1 MLVVETLTSYKPVMI
16 SDITLAFLSLKTKPV
31 GLFYAPQLL
40 PCISF
45 PLCTLPLSKCLSLLC
60 DLGFSLRLHSNWI
73 ITWIFVSV
81 RPPLSLH
88 NPGADTIIINWFQ
101 LYNKMD
107 TATWRVEWWV
117 INLLQQGLSGLY
129 SCLRSSFSSL
139 HASFI
144 FTFEISI

>member
-1 MLVVETLTSYKPVMI
+1 MNFCECE
-16 SDITLAFLSLKTKPV
+16 
-31 GLFYAPQLL
+31 AP
-40 PCISF
+40 P
-45 PLCTLPLSKCLSLLC
+45 
-60 DLGFSLRLHSNWI
+60 
-73 ITWIFVSV
+73 
-81 RPPLSLH
+81 SLH

-144 FTFEISI
+144 FTFESQFKVTLSKVGFFQATYRLGENICTWCNPQSLNFQNIQTAHSSYNSITKTTQMKNGKKT